1 MNEKSKQY
9 QQQALNPLLFKLG
22 MLRKLPSVAFWGI
35 TIATLDETQCEVRI
49 PFTWRTQNPFGSIYF
64 GALSGAA
71 ELSTGALC
79 QMMIKGRG
87 DYSMLVVGFNA
98 EFFKKA
104 TTTITFTCVQGQELA
119 RLLDSLVHK
128 GDIGRLEM
136 TATGR
141 NTSGEIIGIAKIDWS
156 FKRK

>member
-9 QQQALNPLLFKLG
+9 QQQALNPFLFKLG
-22 MLRKLPSVAFWGI
+22 MLRRLPSVAFWGI
-35 TIATLDETQCEVRI
+35 SIVTLDEARCEVKI

-79 QMMIKGRG
+79 QMMIKGKG
-87 DYSMLVVGFNA
+87 DYSMLVVGFSA

-104 TTTITFTCVQGQELA
+104 TTTITFTCDQGQILA
-119 RLLDSLVHK
+119 DILDKMTEK
-128 GDIGRLEM
+128 GDTGRLKM

-141 NTSGEIIGIAKIDWS
+141 NTAGEIIGNAYIDWS